1 MRLSQKRR
9 RLNYRAKILIGL
21 VGFIVIAAIMIL
33 YGRSQISAKNS
44 GYITFEIGEPV
55 STQIDDYLNLYFYS
69 ESEKQTMSS
78 EMELIVD
85 DLKYIDEDNT
95 LPAIGTY
102 TAILRYDGH
111 IYPLILT
118 YQDTLAPTIECPEI
132 FPYMDE
138 EFDLNTAITVS
149 DNSMRNCEVSINA
162 DALDLSTQGKYTVSV
177 SATDV
182 NGNSTTQSF
191 NVEVRDI
198 SAPELSGVEDIFV
211 PLNSSVSMSEGILA
225 TDNVDGDCTANIQ
238 TSGEVDYSQVGAY
251 PVTYTNQD
259 SAGNETSASR
269 TIYVGESS
277 LRLDEVPMILQMP
290 EYYNGCEATCATMLL
305 QYYGYDISLEEMA
318 ESVPSMTMET
328 VDGQLYG
335 PDPNEAFAGNMS
347 ETGYG
352 VYLKPIL
359 NTMQNLI
366 DAKGGSHQVR
376 DLTGSSAKALYYYL
390 NTGHP
395 VQVWVTTNMLDV
407 SYSDT
412 ISWYVKQSDGTYT
425 ETEIV
430 FPLNEHCLVLI
441 GYDEDSVYLNDPL
454 RGLAIIDKTD
464 FETAYASMGAM
475 ALIIE

>member
-182 NGNSTTQSF
+182 NGNSTRQSF

-251 PVTYTNQD
+251 PVTYTIQD

-290 EYYNGCEATCATMLL
+290 EYYNGCEATSATMLL

-359 NTMQNLI
+359 NTM
-366 DAKGGSHQVR
+366 
-376 DLTGSSAKALYYYL
+376 
-390 NTGHP
+390 
-395 VQVWVTTNMLDV
+395 
-407 SYSDT
+407 
-412 ISWYVKQSDGTYT
+412 
-425 ETEIV
+425 
-430 FPLNEHCLVLI
+430 
-441 GYDEDSVYLNDPL
+441 
-454 RGLAIIDKTD
+454 
-464 FETAYASMGAM
+464 
-475 ALIIE
+475 

>member
-1 MRLSQKRR
+1 M
-9 RLNYRAKILIGL
+9 
-21 VGFIVIAAIMIL
+21 
-33 YGRSQISAKNS
+33 
-44 GYITFEIGEPV
+44 
-55 STQIDDYLNLYFYS
+55 
-69 ESEKQTMSS
+69 
-78 EMELIVD
+78 
-85 DLKYIDEDNT
+85 
-95 LPAIGTY
+95 
-102 TAILRYDGH
+102 
-111 IYPLILT
+111 
-118 YQDTLAPTIECPEI
+118 
-132 FPYMDE
+132 
-138 EFDLNTAITVS
+138 
-149 DNSMRNCEVSINA
+149 
-162 DALDLSTQGKYTVSV
+162 
-177 SATDV
+177 
-182 NGNSTTQSF
+182 
-191 NVEVRDI
+191 
-198 SAPELSGVEDIFV
+198 
-211 PLNSSVSMSEGILA
+211 A

-251 PVTYTNQD
+251 PVTYTIQD

-366 DAKGGSHQVR
+366 DANGGSHQVR